1 MAIYLGNWAY
11 IYIFDKDLILIK
23 DMIKYYLGI
32 IVLVVCFSTTKGQGG
47 TDQVEYTPQLGLEYF
62 KAGNYF
68 EAEKVYDF
76 LLGKYPKDS
85 RYNFYMGICEL
96 KNRSDLSGAIKKLNY
111 AKIKRISKDVYY
123 YLGRAHQLSYNYEEA
138 ISNYKT
144 FIKNASSSDARVDKA
159 NSFIEEC
166 NNGRK
171 ISNKIYQLE
180 VLNKSKVHKNS
191 ILSKYAPVKDVGK
204 LLRNGDFFESGVDPN
219 NVMFETERGDVV
231 YFSMKTNVEDTMSI
245 YKMVKL
251 IDGWGKSES
260 VGEPVN
266 SVYNDAYPFLAT
278 DGLTFYFASN
288 RPGGMGGY
296 DIYKAYYDNESHSF
310 LEPINLGVPF
320 NSPDDDFLFVS
331 DEFSKVAWFAS
342 NREVRGDSVIV
353 YNIKWDGRQVRNMVE
368 DENQIKESA
377 KLQITQ
383 NGDGNEDGYKY
394 QSNNTNVVANNNKG
408 AFSFEI
414 NDTIVYTQ
422 IEHFINDE
430 ARALYKEGFKL
441 DEERD
446 SLSYLLKKN
455 RAKYSV
461 VKSDDERNEVVN
473 EILRLEGLVYSLED
487 KVQENYMYARQ
498 KEINEITDRIAN
510 GTYQTIKEVKP
521 KTSEATNI
529 EGIFIPEKYSMYT
542 SDEFEKHYQKNAQM
556 YESLFSENDI
566 KVLRYAD
573 SLYVWANILN
583 LESAQLLAKSTQ
595 QEEDNSLNLGKL
607 IKRGDE
613 ASGEEKV
620 STSAAMIKESKELKI
635 LSTRIYHKALDKKYP
650 VYWLKLKDIS
660 SKLDD
665 NKGREINELTFQGNA
680 YFREA
685 KKALSTLGG
694 LNIED
699 FEKAGAM
706 KRAGIESQENA
717 LKLYNELIS
726 EGYQPKESVSKP
738 VKSVVQKSYSELQK
752 GSDAIVA
759 PKKETAIPEKQKEE
773 AQVLP
778 AKTESTVALKEEYRI
793 QIGVFRNAPNNESLS
808 KIPEISKIE
817 LIGRGL
823 TKYFSG
829 HYKTKPEAEDA
840 IDNVVRAGFAGA
852 FVVYFKDG
860 KITSLPKE

>member
-11 IYIFDKDLILIK
+11 IYIFGKDLIFTK

-32 IVLVVCFSTTKGQGG
+32 IVLVVCFSTSNGQNGV
-47 TDQVEYTPQLGLEYF
+47 DNVEYTPQLGLEYF
-62 KAGNYF
+62 KAGNYV

-76 LLGKYPKDS
+76 LLGKYPKDG

-96 KNRSDLSGAIKKLNY
+96 KNRRDLSGAIKKLNY
-111 AKIKRISKDVYY
+111 ARIKGISKDVYY
-123 YLGRAHQLSYNYEEA
+123 YLGRAHQLSYNFEEA

-159 NSFIEEC
+159 NTFIEEC
-166 NNGRK
+166 NNGRN
-171 ISNKIYQLE
+171 ISSKIYQLE

-204 LLRNGDFFESGVDPN
+204 LLRNGDFFESGVDPD

-231 YFSMKTNVEDTMSI
+231 YFSMKTNAEDTMSI

-251 IDGWGKSES
+251 IDGWGKSER

-342 NREVRGDSVIV
+342 NREIRGDSVIV

-377 KLQITQ
+377 KLSIAQDEDNGENSYRQQ
-383 NGDGNEDGYKY
+383 NTT
-394 QSNNTNVVANNNKG
+394 TNVVDQRKKG

-414 NDTIVYTQ
+414 NDTLVYTQ
-422 IEHFINDE
+422 FEHFIDDE
-430 ARALYKEGFKL
+430 ARALYKKGYQL
-441 DEERD
+441 DQERD

-455 RAKYSV
+455 RAKFGV
-461 VKSDDERNEVVN
+461 VKSEVERNEVVN

-498 KEINEITDRIAN
+498 KEINEISDRIAK
-510 GTYQTIKEVKP
+510 GTYQSNQEVKP
-521 KTSEATNI
+521 KNSEATNI

-542 SDEFEKHYQKNAQM
+542 SEEFEKHYLKNAKM
-556 YESLFSENDI
+556 YESLFSANDI

-583 LESAQLLAKSTQ
+583 LESSQLLAKSTQ

-607 IKRGDE
+607 IKRGDD
-613 ASGEEKV
+613 ASGEEEI
-620 STSAAMIKESKELKI
+620 STSAALIKESKELKI

-660 SKLDD
+660 SKLDE
-665 NKGREINELTFQGNA
+665 NKGKEIEELTYQGNA

-717 LKLYNELIS
+717 LKLYNELIN

-738 VKSVVQKSYSELQK
+738 VRGVVQKSYSELQK
-752 GSDAIVA
+752 GSDAIEA
-759 PKKETAIPEKQKEE
+759 PKKVDAVPEKQKEVE
-773 AQVLP
+773 QVAP
-778 AKTESTVALKEEYRI
+778 VKPESTETVKEEYRI

-808 KIPEISKIE
+808 KIPEVSKIE
-817 LIGRGL
+817 LTGRGL

-829 HYKTKPEAEDA
+829 HYKTRQEAEDA
-840 IDNVVRAGFAGA
+840 IETVVEAGFAGA

-860 KITSLPKE
+860 ELSSLPKE